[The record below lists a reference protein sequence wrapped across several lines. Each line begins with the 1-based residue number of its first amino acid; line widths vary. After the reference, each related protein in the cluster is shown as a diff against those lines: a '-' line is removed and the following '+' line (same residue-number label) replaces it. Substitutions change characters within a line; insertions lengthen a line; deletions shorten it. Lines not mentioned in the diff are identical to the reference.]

1 MNSGLSYSSRNRK
14 LKEYICIVCVHVCL
28 YHETF
33 NQQTLKGVK
42 QSSSDLEKQLTS
54 SESEQLSMQ
63 RKIEKLTTELQHM
76 VSIEIEDIYMCRS
89 HSTYLINHFLIFVKI
104 YGTCRL

>member
-76 VSIEIEDIYMCRS
+76 ASIEINYTAYIMKALKCKTLGASVMYIV
-89 HSTYLINHFLIFVKI
+89 YI
-104 YGTCRL
+104 